1 MEAGLNQK
9 AEIIS
14 EKDYILVI
22 TPAGLDFWEI
32 ILAVGRLFSM
42 REFQLKNDIW
52 VFHEGPVDFLNE
64 DLFRL
69 KEFVKNNCPANAKGA
84 KTAIVAGTHMQCKL
98 AQSYANISRDLPHR
112 IKVFTDFKS
121 AEDWIR
127 KKIRYQWHRLS
138 LGPRNLRPLQW

>member
-9 AEIIS
+9 AEIIR

-22 TPAGLDFWEI
+22 PPDGLDFWEI

-52 VFHEGPVDFLNE
+52 VFHEGPVDFLYE

-69 KEFVKNNCPANAKGA
+69 KEFVKNNCPANAKGE
-84 KTAIVAGTHMQCKL
+84 KTAIVAGTHMQRRL
-98 AQSYANISRDLPHR
+98 AQSYANISRDLPHK

-121 AEDWIR
+121 AEDWI
-127 KKIRYQWHRLS
+127 KEKISDHRHRLS
-138 LGPRNLRPLQW
+138 LDLRNMRPLPW